1 MDVDAIEPG
10 EDFGEHI
17 ERAVGSDP
25 VELDVRARDF
35 IAALRK
41 RDCQTAFW
49 LISPEPRVL
58 ANDDDQ
64 RRFCADL
71 DKAFDARDSFPGEV
85 VGDPSLTLE
94 PLARRRA
101 RLPSP
106 QLPEGRRLDARGE

>member
-71 DKAFDARDSFPGEV
+71 DKAFDAATASP
-85 VGDPSLTLE
+85 
-94 PLARRRA
+94 ARWWGIR
-101 RLPSP
+101 P
-106 QLPEGRRLDARGE
+106 